1 MKLAKYLCHF
11 LTIKDMCQMIAFVR
25 WLIFIKIVSEDVKR
39 FKKIVIKNIV
49 IKKIVI
55 IEKDCDD

>member
-25 WLIFIKIVSEDVKR
+25 SLIFIKIVSQDVKR

-49 IKKIVI
+49 TKKIVI